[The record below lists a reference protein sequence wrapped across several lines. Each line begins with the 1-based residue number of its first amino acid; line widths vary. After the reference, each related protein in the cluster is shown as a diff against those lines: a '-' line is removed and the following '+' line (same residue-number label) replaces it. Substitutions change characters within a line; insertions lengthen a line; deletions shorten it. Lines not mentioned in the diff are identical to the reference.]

1 MKERNKIHYSIM
13 VLCFIFAGFCII
25 QLFYTSF
32 ILRRGLEVPFDRIN
46 DSFINQ
52 TNSSDRNPRDFEMRR
67 VSLPFAIEI
76 FPLFGFI
83 VSLFAGTS
91 LLDLLKKKERKKI
104 TKDVMDTILT
114 PEEKEIIRILEEN
127 EDGLKQSELVKK
139 SKLSK
144 VKVSRIIKRLENS
157 RIISKY
163 PYGMTNKIILEK
175 IPNGDSEKKSKQG
188 KQSQNP
194 D

>member
-32 ILRRGLEVPFDRIN
+32 ILRRGLEVPPDRIN

-52 TNSSDRNPRDFEMRR
+52 MNSSDRNPRDFEMRR

-83 VSLFAGTS
+83 VSLFAGMS
-91 LLDLLKKKERKKI
+91 LLDLLKKRERKKGHTVEGI
-104 TKDVMDTILT
+104 HLGKTALNWACGREFTGPLSRFFFR
-114 PEEKEIIRILEEN
+114 PE
-127 EDGLKQSELVKK
+127 GS
-139 SKLSK
+139 S
-144 VKVSRIIKRLENS
+144 
-157 RIISKY
+157 
-163 PYGMTNKIILEK
+163 
-175 IPNGDSEKKSKQG
+175 QG
-188 KQSQNP
+188 FH
-194 D
+194 